1 MKTLRIL
8 SLMVAALALGACD
21 DDQSY
26 ANLLNIEN
34 QSVNNFL
41 ADQTVELEIP
51 ADTVF
56 ITGPDAPYY
65 RIDEDGMLYM
75 QVLDAG
81 TKGNKVKDNEQTL

>member
-41 ADQTVELEIP
+41 ADQTVEL
-51 ADTVF
+51 
-56 ITGPDAPYY
+56 
-65 RIDEDGMLYM
+65 
-75 QVLDAG
+75 
-81 TKGNKVKDNEQTL
+81 